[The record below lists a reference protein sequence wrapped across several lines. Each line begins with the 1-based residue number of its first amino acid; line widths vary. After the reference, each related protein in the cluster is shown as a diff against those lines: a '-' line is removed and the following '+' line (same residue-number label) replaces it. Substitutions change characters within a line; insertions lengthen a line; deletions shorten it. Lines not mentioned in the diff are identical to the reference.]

1 MILSAFFCFLTGLAL
16 EIYWLRV
23 NSIPND
29 ETGFRHTL
37 LVGFVILFAGI
48 ILVALVYICGL
59 DQIKVSMDDGW
70 VFLIFVLLGL
80 FLLFAGI
87 FATSFLPRVS
97 ERSILIVQF
106 MILVDL
112 FLNRTEIQP
121 LIIIVCAILTI
132 LGILGLIFTRTSPF
146 PLFKVFLYFWFLVLL
161 VVQVFLSGDLSYFTQ
176 INIGLLESFTFGA
189 VFFFIILHCLILV
202 RFFMIITSLILP
214 RNRRLAVQAI
224 QFIFYDDQ
232 TSPLSF
238 FLFMLLSAAVVYLIN
253 RYQLPMAKLWINLVF
268 LLIIQVIFN
277 PKIIKLFKRGI

>member
-1 MILSAFFCFLTGLAL
+1 
-16 EIYWLRV
+16 
-23 NSIPND
+23 
-29 ETGFRHTL
+29 
-37 LVGFVILFAGI
+37 
-48 ILVALVYICGL
+48 
-59 DQIKVSMDDGW
+59 MDDGW